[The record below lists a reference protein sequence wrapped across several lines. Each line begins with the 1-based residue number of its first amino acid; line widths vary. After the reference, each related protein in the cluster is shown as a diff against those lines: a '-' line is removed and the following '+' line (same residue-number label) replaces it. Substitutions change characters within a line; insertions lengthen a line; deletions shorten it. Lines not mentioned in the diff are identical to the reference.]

1 MMARKKRIA
10 ILVVSIVL
18 VILAIVGT
26 IIFLYLK
33 TDAFKSNE
41 TLFAKYFIQSFN
53 AIDTIKNDDLLG
65 IEDILNTNK
74 YTSELKGKIEYTKNV
89 ETNNEDKNS
98 SINQIGLNVKSNID
112 KSNDYNYKNITIGS
126 DNENYIGLEYLKN
139 QNNYGIRLK
148 NINQFASNNDE
159 ENKLLT
165 ELGLGSLNIL
175 VSDIDINSICNF
187 NDQEKQN
194 LIDTY
199 TKIVTSNVSKDKYYS
214 QRNTLITV
222 NNQDVN
228 TNAYYIKMTVEE
240 YNNLYI
246 KILEQLKADEIILS
260 RIDTIEKTIKEN
272 YPDYTSE
279 DKLRNKFI
287 NNIEDKIKDIQN
299 NNIGSDEVKI
309 IVYENKGTTVR
320 VAIEKTTEK
329 ILLDLY
335 GGTSV
340 KLDISKIGYETTE
353 KVFTIEK
360 TTQSNEQKA
369 LIEYENKKNDEILN
383 SFKLEYNQSLQ
394 NNKINKNAEITII
407 KDKYKGIF
415 NIEDNIQT
423 VDDFKNQITLDKD
436 NVELNKLQDEQKSI
450 IMNILKANTQNQLD
464 SLYAVASLSDYENM
478 LQNLG
483 VMRKK
488 SIQISDTGEV
498 TELERTRFNSQFE
511 FFASSDLT
519 SDNINELLNTTK
531 DNFEDMKV
539 LLKTGEVQDL
549 DLEKLKSSKE
559 ASEYKKNISEILFY
573 IKRNSNNEQKAEDT
587 REYLKNNNDKYT
599 VSMEYDSDRLVR
611 IVRVKIQEQK

>member
-1 MMARKKRIA
+1 MARKKRIT
-10 ILVVSIVL
+10 ILVISIVL
-18 VILAIVGT
+18 AVLAIVGT
-26 IIFLYLK
+26 ITFLYLK

-41 TLFAKYFIQSFN
+41 TLFAKYFMQSFN
-53 AIDTIKNDDLLG
+53 AIDIIKNNDALG
-65 IEDILNTNK
+65 IDNTLNANK

-89 ETNNEDKNS
+89 ETNSEDKNS

-112 KSNDYNYKNITIGS
+112 KSNEYEYKNVTISS
-126 DNENYIGLEYLKN
+126 DNENYIGLEYLKS
-139 QNNYGIRLK
+139 QSNYGIRLK

-159 ENKLLT
+159 QNQLLT
-165 ELGLGSLNIL
+165 ELGLGKLNIII
-175 VSDIDINSICNF
+175 SDIDINSICNF
-187 NDQEKQN
+187 SDQEKQN

-246 KILEQLKADEIILS
+246 KILEQLKTDEIILS

-383 SFKLEYNQSLQ
+383 SLKLEYNQTLE
-394 NNKINKNAEITII
+394 NDKITKNTEIAIT

-415 NIEDNIQT
+415 DIEDNIKI
-423 VDDFKNQITLDKD
+423 VDNFENKITLDND
-436 NVELNKLQDEQKSI
+436 LEINKLQDEQKNI
-450 IMNILKANTQNQLD
+450 IINILKANIQNQLD
-464 SLYAVASLSDYENM
+464 SLYAVASLNDYESM

-488 SIQISDTGEV
+488 AIQISSTGEV

-519 SDNINELLNTTK
+519 SDNIKELLNTTK

-559 ASEYKKNISEILFY
+559 SSEYKKNISEILFY
-573 IKRNSNNEQKAEDT
+573 IKRNSNNEQKAENT
-587 REYLKNNNDKYT
+587 LEYLKNNNDKYT
-599 VSMEYDSDRLVR
+599 VSIEYDNDRLVKIIR
-611 IVRVKIQEQK
+611 AKIQEQN

>member
-1 MMARKKRIA
+1 MARKKRIT
-10 ILVVSIVL
+10 ILVISIVL
-18 VILAIVGT
+18 AVLAIVGT
-26 IIFLYLK
+26 ITFLYLK

-41 TLFAKYFIQSFN
+41 TLFAKYFMQSFN
-53 AIDTIKNDDLLG
+53 AIDIIKNNDALG
-65 IEDILNTNK
+65 IDNTLNANK

-89 ETNNEDKNS
+89 ETNSEDKNS

-112 KSNDYNYKNITIGS
+112 KSNEYEYKNVTISS
-126 DNENYIGLEYLKN
+126 DNENYIGLEYLKS
-139 QNNYGIRLK
+139 QSNYGIRLK

-159 ENKLLT
+159 QNQLLT
-165 ELGLGSLNIL
+165 ELGLGKLNIII
-175 VSDIDINSICNF
+175 SDIDINSICNF
-187 NDQEKQN
+187 SDQEKQN

-246 KILEQLKADEIILS
+246 KILEQLKTDEIILS

-383 SFKLEYNQSLQ
+383 SLKLEYNQTLE
-394 NNKINKNAEITII
+394 NDKITKNTEIAIT

-415 NIEDNIQT
+415 DIEDNIKI
-423 VDDFKNQITLDKD
+423 VDNFENKITLDND
-436 NVELNKLQDEQKSI
+436 LEINKLQDEQKNI
-450 IMNILKANTQNQLD
+450 IINILKANIQNQLD
-464 SLYAVASLSDYENM
+464 SLYAVASLNDYESM

-488 SIQISDTGEV
+488 SIQISSTGEV

-519 SDNINELLNTTK
+519 SDNIKELLNTTK

-549 DLEKLKSSKE
+549 DMEKLKSSKD
-559 ASEYKKNISEILFY
+559 SNEYKKSIAEILFY
-573 IKRNSNNEQKAEDT
+573 IKRNSNNEQKAENT
-587 REYLKNNNDKYT
+587 LEYLKNNNDKYT
-599 VSMEYDSDRLVR
+599 VSIEYDNDRLVKIIR
-611 IVRVKIQEQK
+611 AKIQEQN

>member
-41 TLFAKYFIQSFN
+41 TLFAKYFMQSFN

-65 IEDILNTNK
+65 IEDTLNTNK

-98 SINQIGLNVKSNID
+98 SINQVGLNVKSNTD
-112 KSNDYNYKNITIGS
+112 KSNDYDYKNITIGS

-139 QNNYGIRLK
+139 QNNYGIKLK
-148 NINQFASNNDE
+148 NINQYASNNDE

-165 ELGLGSLNIL
+165 ELGLGKLKVLI
-175 VSDIDINSICNF
+175 SDIDINSICNF
-187 NDQEKQN
+187 SEKEKQN

-199 TKIVTSNVSKDKYYS
+199 TKIVTSNVSKDKFYR
-214 QRNTLITV
+214 QRGTLITV

-246 KILEQLKADEIILS
+246 KILEQLKTDETILS

-309 IVYENKGTTVR
+309 TVYESKGTTVR
-320 VAIEKTTEK
+320 FAIEKTTEK
-329 ILLDLY
+329 ILFDLY
-335 GGTSV
+335 GGTSI

-353 KVFTIEK
+353 KTFTIEK
-360 TTQSNEQKA
+360 TAGSNEQKT

-383 SFKLEYNQSLQ
+383 NFKLEYNQTLE
-394 NNKINKNAEITII
+394 NNKIAKNAEITIA

-415 NIEDNIQT
+415 DLEDNIKI
-423 VDDFKNQITLDKD
+423 VDNFENQIALEN
-436 NVELNKLQDEQKSI
+436 NVELNKLQDEQKNI
-450 IMNILKANTQNQLD
+450 IMNILKTNTQNQLD
-464 SLYAVASLSDYENM
+464 SLYAVASLNDYESM

-488 SIQISDTGEV
+488 SIQIFNTGEV

-519 SDNINELLNTTK
+519 SDNIKELLNTTK

-549 DLEKLKSSKE
+549 DMEKLKSSE
-559 ASEYKKNISEILFY
+559 DSNEYKKSIAEILFY
-573 IKRNSNNEQKAEDT
+573 IKRNSNNEQKAENT
-587 REYLKNNNDKYT
+587 LEYLKNNNDKYT
-599 VSMEYDSDRLVR
+599 VSIEYDNDRLVKIIR
-611 IVRVKIQEQK
+611 AKIQEQN

>member
-1 MMARKKRIA
+1 MARKKRIT
-10 ILVVSIVL
+10 ILVISIVL
-18 VILAIVGT
+18 AVLAIVGT
-26 IIFLYLK
+26 ITFLYLK

-41 TLFAKYFIQSFN
+41 TLFAKYFMQSFN
-53 AIDTIKNDDLLG
+53 AIDIIKNNDALG
-65 IEDILNTNK
+65 IDNTLNANK

-89 ETNNEDKNS
+89 ETNSEDKNS

-112 KSNDYNYKNITIGS
+112 KSNEYEYKNVTISS
-126 DNENYIGLEYLKN
+126 DNENYIGLEYLKS
-139 QNNYGIRLK
+139 QSNYGIRLK

-159 ENKLLT
+159 QNQLLT
-165 ELGLGSLNIL
+165 ELGLGKLNIII
-175 VSDIDINSICNF
+175 SDIDINSICNF
-187 NDQEKQN
+187 SDQEKQN

-228 TNAYYIKMTVEE
+228 TNAYYIKMTIEE

-246 KILEQLKADEIILS
+246 KMLEQLKEDEIILS

-383 SFKLEYNQSLQ
+383 SLKLEYNQTLE
-394 NNKINKNAEITII
+394 NDKITKNTEIAIT

-415 NIEDNIQT
+415 DIEDNIKI
-423 VDDFKNQITLDKD
+423 VDNFENKITLDND
-436 NVELNKLQDEQKSI
+436 LEINKLQDEQKNI
-450 IMNILKANTQNQLD
+450 IINILKANIQNQLD
-464 SLYAVASLSDYENM
+464 SLYAVASLNDYESM

-488 SIQISDTGEV
+488 AIQISSTGEV

-519 SDNINELLNTTK
+519 SDNIKELLNTTK

-549 DLEKLKSSKE
+549 DMEKLKSSKD
-559 ASEYKKNISEILFY
+559 SNEYKKSIAEILFY
-573 IKRNSNNEQKAEDT
+573 IKRNSNNEQKAENT
-587 REYLKNNNDKYT
+587 LEYLKNNNDKYT
-599 VSMEYDSDRLVR
+599 VSIEYDNDRLVKIIR
-611 IVRVKIQEQK
+611 AKIQEQN

>member
-18 VILAIVGT
+18 VVLAIAGT
-26 IIFLYLK
+26 MIYLYLK

-41 TLFAKYFIQSFN
+41 TLFAKYFMQSFN

-65 IEDILNTNK
+65 IDDTLNTNK
-74 YTSELKGKIEYTKNV
+74 YTSELNGKIEYTKNV

-98 SINQIGLNVKSNID
+98 SINQIGLNVKSNTD
-112 KSNDYNYKNITIGS
+112 KSNEYDYKNITIGS
-126 DNENYIGLEYLKN
+126 NNENYIGLEYLKN
-139 QNNYGIRLK
+139 QNNYGIKLK

-165 ELGLGSLNIL
+165 ELGLGKLNVLI
-175 VSDIDINSICNF
+175 SDIDINSICNF
-187 NDQEKQN
+187 SDQEKQN
-194 LIDTY
+194 LIETY
-199 TKIVTSNVSKDKYYS
+199 TKIVTSNVSKDKYYR
-214 QRNTLITV
+214 QRSTLITV

-228 TNAYYIKMTVEE
+228 TNAYYIKMTIEE

-246 KILEQLKADEIILS
+246 KILEQLKEDEIILS
-260 RIDTIEKTIKEN
+260 RIDTIETTIKEL

-279 DKLRNKFI
+279 ETLRKKFI
-287 NNIEDKIKDIQN
+287 SNIEDKIKDIQN
-299 NNIGSDEVKI
+299 NNIGSEEVKI
-309 IVYENKGTTVR
+309 AVYENKGTTVR

-335 GGTSV
+335 GGTSI
-340 KLDISKIGYETTE
+340 KFDISKIGYETTE
-353 KVFTIEK
+353 KTFTIEK
-360 TTQSNEQKA
+360 TSESNAEKT

-383 SFKLEYNQSLQ
+383 SFKLEYNQTLESDA
-394 NNKINKNAEITII
+394 IAKNTEITIT

-415 NIEDNIQT
+415 NIENNIKI
-423 VDDFKNQITLDKD
+423 VDDFENQIKLEN
-436 NVELNKLQDEQKSI
+436 NVEVNKLQDEQKNI
-450 IMNILKANTQNQLD
+450 IMNILKTNMQNQLD
-464 SLYAVASLSDYENM
+464 SLYAVASISDYENM

-488 SIQISDTGEV
+488 SIQISSTGEV

-519 SDNINELLNTTK
+519 SDNIKELLNTAK

-549 DLEKLKSSKE
+549 DMEKLNSSME
-559 ASEYKKNISEILFY
+559 ASEYKKSIAEILFY
-573 IKRNSNNEQKAEDT
+573 IKRNSNNEQKIEDT
-587 REYLKNNNDKYT
+587 NEYLKNNSDKYT
-599 VSMEYDSDRLVR
+599 VSIEYDSDKLVR
-611 IVRVKIQEQK
+611 IIRVKIQEQK

>member
-1 MMARKKRIA
+1 MARKKRIT
-10 ILVVSIVL
+10 ILVISIVL
-18 VILAIVGT
+18 AVLAIVGT
-26 IIFLYLK
+26 ITFLYLK

-41 TLFAKYFIQSFN
+41 TLFAKYFMQSFN
-53 AIDTIKNDDLLG
+53 AIDIIKNNDALG
-65 IEDILNTNK
+65 IDNTLNANK

-89 ETNNEDKNS
+89 ETNSEDKNS

-112 KSNDYNYKNITIGS
+112 KSNEYEYKNVTISS
-126 DNENYIGLEYLKN
+126 DNENYIGLEYLKS
-139 QNNYGIRLK
+139 QSNYGIRLK

-159 ENKLLT
+159 QNQLLT
-165 ELGLGSLNIL
+165 ELGLGKLNIII
-175 VSDIDINSICNF
+175 SDIDINSICNF
-187 NDQEKQN
+187 SDQEKQN

-246 KILEQLKADEIILS
+246 KILEQLKTDEIILS

-320 VAIEKTTEK
+320 VAIEKITEK

-383 SFKLEYNQSLQ
+383 SLKLEYNQTLE
-394 NNKINKNAEITII
+394 NDKITKNTEIAIT

-415 NIEDNIQT
+415 DIEDNIKI
-423 VDDFKNQITLDKD
+423 VDNFENKITLDND
-436 NVELNKLQDEQKSI
+436 LEINKLQDEQKNI
-450 IMNILKANTQNQLD
+450 IINILKANIQNQLD
-464 SLYAVASLSDYENM
+464 SLYAVASLNDYESM

-488 SIQISDTGEV
+488 AIQISSTGEV

-519 SDNINELLNTTK
+519 SDNIKELLNTTK

-549 DLEKLKSSKE
+549 DMEKLKSSKD
-559 ASEYKKNISEILFY
+559 SNEYKKSIAEILFY
-573 IKRNSNNEQKAEDT
+573 IKRNSNNEQKAENT
-587 REYLKNNNDKYT
+587 LEYLKNNNDKYT
-599 VSMEYDSDRLVR
+599 VSIEYDNDRLVKIIR
-611 IVRVKIQEQK
+611 AKIQEQN

>member
-1 MMARKKRIA
+1 M
-10 ILVVSIVL
+10 
-18 VILAIVGT
+18 
-26 IIFLYLK
+26 
-33 TDAFKSNE
+33 
-41 TLFAKYFIQSFN
+41 
-53 AIDTIKNDDLLG
+53 
-65 IEDILNTNK
+65 
-74 YTSELKGKIEYTKNV
+74 
-89 ETNNEDKNS
+89 
-98 SINQIGLNVKSNID
+98 
-112 KSNDYNYKNITIGS
+112 
-126 DNENYIGLEYLKN
+126 
-139 QNNYGIRLK
+139 
-148 NINQFASNNDE
+148 
-159 ENKLLT
+159 
-165 ELGLGSLNIL
+165 
-175 VSDIDINSICNF
+175 
-187 NDQEKQN
+187 
-194 LIDTY
+194 
-199 TKIVTSNVSKDKYYS
+199 
-214 QRNTLITV
+214 ITV

-246 KILEQLKADEIILS
+246 KILEQLKTDEIILS

-360 TTQSNEQKA
+360 TTHSNEQKA

-383 SFKLEYNQSLQ
+383 SLKLEYNQTLE
-394 NNKINKNAEITII
+394 NDKITKNTEIAIT

-415 NIEDNIQT
+415 DIEDNIKI
-423 VDDFKNQITLDKD
+423 VDNFENKITLDND
-436 NVELNKLQDEQKSI
+436 LEINKLQDEQKNI
-450 IMNILKANTQNQLD
+450 IINILKANIQNQLD
-464 SLYAVASLSDYENM
+464 SLYAVASLNDYESM

-488 SIQISDTGEV
+488 AIQISSTGEV

-519 SDNINELLNTTK
+519 SDNIKELLNTTK

-549 DLEKLKSSKE
+549 DMEKLKSSE
-559 ASEYKKNISEILFY
+559 DSNEYKKSIAEILFY
-573 IKRNSNNEQKAEDT
+573 IKRNSNNEQKAENT
-587 REYLKNNNDKYT
+587 LEYLKNNNDKYT
-599 VSMEYDSDRLVR
+599 VSIEYDNDRLVKIIR
-611 IVRVKIQEQK
+611 AKIQEQN

>member
-41 TLFAKYFIQSFN
+41 TLFAKYFMQSFN

-65 IEDILNTNK
+65 IEDTLNTNK

-98 SINQIGLNVKSNID
+98 SINQVGLNVKSNTD
-112 KSNDYNYKNITIGS
+112 KSNDYDYKNITIGS

-139 QNNYGIRLK
+139 QNNYGIKLK
-148 NINQFASNNDE
+148 NINQYASNNDE

-165 ELGLGSLNIL
+165 ELGLGKLKVLI
-175 VSDIDINSICNF
+175 SDIDINSICNF
-187 NDQEKQN
+187 SEKKKQN

-199 TKIVTSNVSKDKYYS
+199 TKIVTSNVSKDKFYR
-214 QRNTLITV
+214 QRGTLITV

-246 KILEQLKADEIILS
+246 KILEQLKTDETILS

-309 IVYENKGTTVR
+309 TVYESKGTTVR
-320 VAIEKTTEK
+320 FAIEKTTEK
-329 ILLDLY
+329 ILFDLY
-335 GGTSV
+335 GGTSI

-353 KVFTIEK
+353 KTFTIEK
-360 TTQSNEQKA
+360 TAGSNEQKT

-383 SFKLEYNQSLQ
+383 NFKLEYNQTLE
-394 NNKINKNAEITII
+394 NNKIAKNAEITIA

-415 NIEDNIQT
+415 DLEDNIKI
-423 VDDFKNQITLDKD
+423 VDNFENQIALEN
-436 NVELNKLQDEQKSI
+436 NVELNKLQDEQKNI
-450 IMNILKANTQNQLD
+450 IMNILKTNTQNQLD
-464 SLYAVASLSDYENM
+464 SLYAVASLNDYESM

-488 SIQISDTGEV
+488 SIQISSTGEV

-519 SDNINELLNTTK
+519 SDNIKELLNTTK

-549 DLEKLKSSKE
+549 DMEKLKSSE
-559 ASEYKKNISEILFY
+559 DSNEYKKSIAEILFY
-573 IKRNSNNEQKAEDT
+573 IKRNSNNEQKAENT
-587 REYLKNNNDKYT
+587 LEYLKNNNDKYT
-599 VSMEYDSDRLVR
+599 VSIEYDNDRLVKIIR
-611 IVRVKIQEQK
+611 AKIQEQN

>member
-65 IEDILNTNK
+65 IEDTLNTNK

-98 SINQIGLNVKSNID
+98 SINQVGLNVKSNTD
-112 KSNDYNYKNITIGS
+112 KSNDYDYKNITIGS

-139 QNNYGIRLK
+139 QNNYGIKLK
-148 NINQFASNNDE
+148 NINQYASNNDE

-165 ELGLGSLNIL
+165 ELGLGKLKVLI
-175 VSDIDINSICNF
+175 SDIDINSICNF
-187 NDQEKQN
+187 SEKEKQN

-199 TKIVTSNVSKDKYYS
+199 TKIVTSNVSKDKFYR
-214 QRNTLITV
+214 QRGTLITV

-246 KILEQLKADEIILS
+246 KILEQLKTDETILS
-260 RIDTIEKTIKEN
+260 RIDTIETTIKEN

-279 DKLRNKFI
+279 ETLRNKFI
-287 NNIEDKIKDIQN
+287 SNIEEKIKDIQN

-309 IVYENKGTTVR
+309 TVYESKGTTVR
-320 VAIEKTTEK
+320 FAIEKTTEK
-329 ILLDLY
+329 ILFDLY
-335 GGTSV
+335 GGTSI

-353 KVFTIEK
+353 KTFTIEK
-360 TTQSNEQKA
+360 TAGSNEQKM

-383 SFKLEYNQSLQ
+383 NFKLEYNQTLE
-394 NNKINKNAEITII
+394 NNKIAKNAEITIA

-415 NIEDNIQT
+415 DLEDNIKI
-423 VDDFKNQITLDKD
+423 VDNFENQITLEN
-436 NVELNKLQDEQKSI
+436 NVELNKLQDEQKNI
-450 IMNILKANTQNQLD
+450 IMNILKTNTQNQLD
-464 SLYAVASLSDYENM
+464 SLYAVASLNDYESM

-488 SIQISDTGEV
+488 AIQISSTGEV

-519 SDNINELLNTTK
+519 SDNIKELLNTTK

-549 DLEKLKSSKE
+549 DMEKLKSSKD
-559 ASEYKKNISEILFY
+559 SNEYKKSISEILFY

-587 REYLKNNNDKYT
+587 NEYLKNNNDKYT
-599 VSMEYDSDRLVR
+599 VSIEYDSDKLVR
-611 IVRVKIQEQK
+611 IIRAKIQEQN

>member
-41 TLFAKYFIQSFN
+41 TLFAKYFMQSFN
-53 AIDTIKNDDLLG
+53 AIDIIKNNDALG
-65 IEDILNTNK
+65 IDNTLNANK

-89 ETNNEDKNS
+89 ETNSEDKNS

-112 KSNDYNYKNITIGS
+112 KSNDYDYKNITIGS

-139 QNNYGIRLK
+139 QNNYGIKLK
-148 NINQFASNNDE
+148 NINQYASNNDE

-165 ELGLGSLNIL
+165 ELGLGKLKVLI
-175 VSDIDINSICNF
+175 SDIDINSICNF
-187 NDQEKQN
+187 SEKEKQN

-199 TKIVTSNVSKDKYYS
+199 TKIVTSNVSKDKFYR
-214 QRNTLITV
+214 QRGTLITV

-246 KILEQLKADEIILS
+246 KILEQLKTDEIILS

-309 IVYENKGTTVR
+309 TVYESKGTTVR
-320 VAIEKTTEK
+320 FAIEKTTEK
-329 ILLDLY
+329 ILFDLY
-335 GGTSV
+335 GGTSI

-353 KVFTIEK
+353 KTFTIEK
-360 TTQSNEQKA
+360 TAGSNEQKT

-383 SFKLEYNQSLQ
+383 NFKLEYNQTLE
-394 NNKINKNAEITII
+394 NNKIAKNAEITIA

-415 NIEDNIQT
+415 DLEDNIKI
-423 VDDFKNQITLDKD
+423 VDNFENQIALEN
-436 NVELNKLQDEQKSI
+436 NVELNKLQDEQKNI
-450 IMNILKANTQNQLD
+450 IMNILKTNTQNQLD
-464 SLYAVASLSDYENM
+464 SLYAVASLNDYESM

-488 SIQISDTGEV
+488 SIQISSTGEV

-519 SDNINELLNTTK
+519 SDNIKELLNTTK

-549 DLEKLKSSKE
+549 DMEKLKSSE
-559 ASEYKKNISEILFY
+559 DSNEYKKSIAEILFY
-573 IKRNSNNEQKAEDT
+573 IKRNSNNEQKAENT
-587 REYLKNNNDKYT
+587 LEYLKNNNDKYT
-599 VSMEYDSDRLVR
+599 VSIEYDNDRLVKIIR
-611 IVRVKIQEQK
+611 AKIQEQN

>member
-1 MMARKKRIA
+1 MARKKRIT
-10 ILVVSIVL
+10 ILVISIVL
-18 VILAIVGT
+18 AVLAIVGT
-26 IIFLYLK
+26 ITFLYLK

-41 TLFAKYFIQSFN
+41 TLFAKYFMQSFN
-53 AIDTIKNDDLLG
+53 AIDIIKNNDALG
-65 IEDILNTNK
+65 IDNTLNANK

-89 ETNNEDKNS
+89 ETNSEDKNS

-112 KSNDYNYKNITIGS
+112 KSNEYEYKNVTISS
-126 DNENYIGLEYLKN
+126 DNENYIGLEYLKS
-139 QNNYGIRLK
+139 QSNYGIRLK

-159 ENKLLT
+159 QNQLLT
-165 ELGLGSLNIL
+165 ELGLGKLNIII
-175 VSDIDINSICNF
+175 SDIDINSICNF
-187 NDQEKQN
+187 SDQEKQN

-199 TKIVTSNVSKDKYYS
+199 TKIVTSNVSKDKFYK
-214 QRNTLITV
+214 QKNTLITI

-228 TNAYYIKMTVEE
+228 TNAYYIKMTIEE

-246 KILEQLKADEIILS
+246 KMLEQLKEDEIILS
-260 RIDTIEKTIKEN
+260 RIDTIETTIKEK
-272 YPDYTSE
+272 YPDYKSE
-279 DKLRNKFI
+279 DTLRNKFI

-309 IVYENKGTTVR
+309 IVYENKGTTAR

-383 SFKLEYNQSLQ
+383 SLKLEYNQTLE
-394 NNKINKNAEITII
+394 NDKITKNTEIAIT

-415 NIEDNIQT
+415 DIEDNIKI
-423 VDDFKNQITLDKD
+423 VDNFENKITLDND
-436 NVELNKLQDEQKSI
+436 LEINKLQDEQKNI
-450 IMNILKANTQNQLD
+450 IINILKANIQNQLD
-464 SLYAVASLSDYENM
+464 SLYAVASLNDYESM

-488 SIQISDTGEV
+488 SIQISSTGEV

-519 SDNINELLNTTK
+519 SDNIKELLNTTK

-549 DLEKLKSSKE
+549 DMEKLKSSE
-559 ASEYKKNISEILFY
+559 DSNEYKKSIAEILFY
-573 IKRNSNNEQKAEDT
+573 IKRNSNNEQKAENT
-587 REYLKNNNDKYT
+587 LEYLKNNNDKYT
-599 VSMEYDSDRLVR
+599 VSIEYDNDRLVKIIR
-611 IVRVKIQEQK
+611 AKIQEQN

>member
-41 TLFAKYFIQSFN
+41 TLFAKYFMQSFN

-65 IEDILNTNK
+65 IEDTLNTNK

-98 SINQIGLNVKSNID
+98 SINQVGLNVKSNTD
-112 KSNDYNYKNITIGS
+112 KSNDYDYKNITIGS

-139 QNNYGIRLK
+139 QNNYGIKLK
-148 NINQFASNNDE
+148 NINQYASNNDE

-165 ELGLGSLNIL
+165 ELGLGKLKVLI
-175 VSDIDINSICNF
+175 SDIDINSICNF
-187 NDQEKQN
+187 SEKEKQN

-199 TKIVTSNVSKDKYYS
+199 TKIVTSNVSKDKFYR
-214 QRNTLITV
+214 QRGTLITV

-246 KILEQLKADEIILS
+246 KILEQLKTDETILS

-287 NNIEDKIKDIQN
+287 HNIEDKIKDIQN

-309 IVYENKGTTVR
+309 TVYESKGTTVR
-320 VAIEKTTEK
+320 FAIEKTTEK
-329 ILLDLY
+329 ILFDLY
-335 GGTSV
+335 GGTSI

-353 KVFTIEK
+353 KTFTIEK
-360 TTQSNEQKA
+360 TAGSNEQKT

-383 SFKLEYNQSLQ
+383 NFKLEYNQTLE
-394 NNKINKNAEITII
+394 NNKIAKNAEITIA

-415 NIEDNIQT
+415 DLEDNIKI
-423 VDDFKNQITLDKD
+423 VDNFENQIALEN
-436 NVELNKLQDEQKSI
+436 NVELNKLQDEQKNI
-450 IMNILKANTQNQLD
+450 IMNILKTNTQNQLD
-464 SLYAVASLSDYENM
+464 SLYAVASLNDYESM

-488 SIQISDTGEV
+488 SIQISSTGEV

-519 SDNINELLNTTK
+519 SDNIKELLNTTK

-549 DLEKLKSSKE
+549 DMEKLKSSE
-559 ASEYKKNISEILFY
+559 DSNEYKKSIAEILFY
-573 IKRNSNNEQKAEDT
+573 IKRNSNNEQKAENT
-587 REYLKNNNDKYT
+587 LEYLKNNNDKYT
-599 VSMEYDSDRLVR
+599 VSIEYDNDRLVKIIR
-611 IVRVKIQEQK
+611 AKIQEQN

>member
-18 VILAIVGT
+18 VVLAIAGT
-26 IIFLYLK
+26 MIYLYLK

-41 TLFAKYFIQSFN
+41 TLFAKYFMQSFN

-65 IEDILNTNK
+65 IDDTLNTNK
-74 YTSELKGKIEYTKNV
+74 YTSELNGKIEYTKNV

-98 SINQIGLNVKSNID
+98 SINQIGLNVKSNTD
-112 KSNDYNYKNITIGS
+112 KSNEYDYKNITIGS
-126 DNENYIGLEYLKN
+126 NNENYIGLEYLKN
-139 QNNYGIRLK
+139 QNNYGIKLK

-165 ELGLGSLNIL
+165 ELGLGKLNVLI
-175 VSDIDINSICNF
+175 SDIDINSICNF
-187 NDQEKQN
+187 SDQEKQN
-194 LIDTY
+194 LIETY
-199 TKIVTSNVSKDKYYS
+199 TKIVTSNVSKDKYYR
-214 QRNTLITV
+214 QRSTLITV

-228 TNAYYIKMTVEE
+228 TNAYYIKMTIEE

-246 KILEQLKADEIILS
+246 KILEQLKEDEIILS
-260 RIDTIEKTIKEN
+260 RIDTIETTIKEI

-279 DKLRNKFI
+279 ETLRKKFI
-287 NNIEDKIKDIQN
+287 SNIEDKIKDIQN
-299 NNIGSDEVKI
+299 NNIGSEEVKI
-309 IVYENKGTTVR
+309 TVYENKGTTVR

-335 GGTSV
+335 GGTSI
-340 KLDISKIGYETTE
+340 KFDISKIGYETTE
-353 KVFTIEK
+353 KTFTIEK
-360 TTQSNEQKA
+360 TSESNEEKT

-383 SFKLEYNQSLQ
+383 SFKLEYNQTLESDA
-394 NNKINKNAEITII
+394 IAKNTEITIT

-415 NIEDNIQT
+415 NIENNIKI
-423 VDDFKNQITLDKD
+423 VDDFENQIKLEN
-436 NVELNKLQDEQKSI
+436 NVEVNKLQDEQKNI
-450 IMNILKANTQNQLD
+450 IMNILKTNMQNQLD
-464 SLYAVASLSDYENM
+464 SLYAVASISDYENM

-488 SIQISDTGEV
+488 SIQISSTGEV

-519 SDNINELLNTTK
+519 SDNIKELLNTAK

-549 DLEKLKSSKE
+549 DMEKLNSSME
-559 ASEYKKNISEILFY
+559 ASEYKKSIAEILFY
-573 IKRNSNNEQKAEDT
+573 IKRNSNNEQKIEDT
-587 REYLKNNNDKYT
+587 NEYLKNNSDKYT
-599 VSMEYDSDRLVR
+599 VSIEYDSDKLVR
-611 IVRVKIQEQK
+611 IIRVKIQEQK

>member
-1 MMARKKRIA
+1 MARKKRIT
-10 ILVVSIVL
+10 ILVISIVL
-18 VILAIVGT
+18 AVLAIVGT
-26 IIFLYLK
+26 ITFLYLK

-41 TLFAKYFIQSFN
+41 TLFAKYFMQSFN
-53 AIDTIKNDDLLG
+53 AIDIIKNNDALG
-65 IEDILNTNK
+65 IDNTLNANK

-89 ETNNEDKNS
+89 ETNSEDKNS

-112 KSNDYNYKNITIGS
+112 KSNEYEYKNVTISS
-126 DNENYIGLEYLKN
+126 DNENYIGLEYLKS
-139 QNNYGIRLK
+139 QSNYGIRLK

-159 ENKLLT
+159 QNQLLT
-165 ELGLGSLNIL
+165 ELGLGKLNIII
-175 VSDIDINSICNF
+175 SDIDINSICNF
-187 NDQEKQN
+187 SDQEKQN

-246 KILEQLKADEIILS
+246 KILEQLKTDEIILS

-383 SFKLEYNQSLQ
+383 SLKLEYNQTLE
-394 NNKINKNAEITII
+394 NDKITKNTEIAIT

-415 NIEDNIQT
+415 DIEDNIKI
-423 VDDFKNQITLDKD
+423 VDNFENQIALEN
-436 NVELNKLQDEQKSI
+436 NVELNKLQDEQKNI
-450 IMNILKANTQNQLD
+450 IINILKANIQNQLD
-464 SLYAVASLSDYENM
+464 SLYAVVSLNDYESM

-488 SIQISDTGEV
+488 AIQISSTGEV

-519 SDNINELLNTTK
+519 SDNIKELLNTTK

-549 DLEKLKSSKE
+549 DMEKLKSSKD
-559 ASEYKKNISEILFY
+559 SNEYKKSIAEILFY
-573 IKRNSNNEQKAEDT
+573 IKRNSNNEQKAENT
-587 REYLKNNNDKYT
+587 LEYLKNNNDKYT
-599 VSMEYDSDRLVR
+599 VSIEYDNDRLVKIIR
-611 IVRVKIQEQK
+611 AKIQEQN

>member
-10 ILVVSIVL
+10 ILVVSIIL

-26 IIFLYLK
+26 IVYLYLK

-65 IEDILNTNK
+65 IEDTLNTNK

-112 KSNDYNYKNITIGS
+112 KSNEYEYKNVTISS
-126 DNENYIGLEYLKN
+126 DNENYIGLEYLKS
-139 QNNYGIRLK
+139 QSNYGIRLK

-159 ENKLLT
+159 QNQLLT
-165 ELGLGSLNIL
+165 ELGLGKLNIII
-175 VSDIDINSICNF
+175 SDIDINSICNF
-187 NDQEKQN
+187 SDQEKQN

-246 KILEQLKADEIILS
+246 KILEQLKTDEIILS

-383 SFKLEYNQSLQ
+383 SLKLEYNQTLE
-394 NNKINKNAEITII
+394 NDKITKNTEIAIT

-415 NIEDNIQT
+415 DIEDNIKI
-423 VDDFKNQITLDKD
+423 VDNFENKITLDND
-436 NVELNKLQDEQKSI
+436 LEINKLQDEQKNI
-450 IMNILKANTQNQLD
+450 IINILKANIQNQLD
-464 SLYAVASLSDYENM
+464 SLYAVASLNDYESM

-488 SIQISDTGEV
+488 SIQISSTGEV

-519 SDNINELLNTTK
+519 SDNIKELLNTTK

-549 DLEKLKSSKE
+549 DMEKLKSSE
-559 ASEYKKNISEILFY
+559 DSNEYKKSIAEILFY
-573 IKRNSNNEQKAEDT
+573 IKRNSNNEQKAENT
-587 REYLKNNNDKYT
+587 LEYLKNNNDKYT
-599 VSMEYDSDRLVR
+599 VSIEYDNDRLVKIIR
-611 IVRVKIQEQK
+611 AKIQEQN

>member
-1 MMARKKRIA
+1 MARKKRIT
-10 ILVVSIVL
+10 ILVISIVL
-18 VILAIVGT
+18 AVLAIVGT
-26 IIFLYLK
+26 ITFLYLK

-41 TLFAKYFIQSFN
+41 TLFAKYFMQSFN
-53 AIDTIKNDDLLG
+53 AIDIIKNNDALG
-65 IEDILNTNK
+65 IDNTLNANK

-89 ETNNEDKNS
+89 ETNSEDKNS

-112 KSNDYNYKNITIGS
+112 KSNEYEYKNVTISS
-126 DNENYIGLEYLKN
+126 DNENYIGLEYLKS
-139 QNNYGIRLK
+139 QSNYGIRLK

-159 ENKLLT
+159 QNQLLT
-165 ELGLGSLNIL
+165 ELGLGKLNIII
-175 VSDIDINSICNF
+175 SDIDINSICNF
-187 NDQEKQN
+187 SDQEKQN

-214 QRNTLITV
+214 QKNTLITV

-246 KILEQLKADEIILS
+246 KILEQLKTDEIILS

-383 SFKLEYNQSLQ
+383 SLKLEYNQTLE
-394 NNKINKNAEITII
+394 NDKITKNTEIAIT

-415 NIEDNIQT
+415 DIEDNIKI
-423 VDDFKNQITLDKD
+423 VDNFENKITLDND
-436 NVELNKLQDEQKSI
+436 LEINKLQDEQKNI
-450 IMNILKANTQNQLD
+450 IINILKANIQNQLD
-464 SLYAVASLSDYENM
+464 SLYAVASLNDYESM

-488 SIQISDTGEV
+488 SIQISSTGEV

-519 SDNINELLNTTK
+519 SDNIKELLNTTK

-549 DLEKLKSSKE
+549 DMEKLKSSE
-559 ASEYKKNISEILFY
+559 DSNEYKKSIAEILFY
-573 IKRNSNNEQKAEDT
+573 IKRNSNNEQKAENT
-587 REYLKNNNDKYT
+587 LEYLKNNNDKYT
-599 VSMEYDSDRLVR
+599 VSIEYDNDRLVKIIR
-611 IVRVKIQEQK
+611 AKIQEQN

>member
-1 MMARKKRIA
+1 MIARKKRIA

-41 TLFAKYFIQSFN
+41 TLFAKYFMQSFN
-53 AIDTIKNDDLLG
+53 AIDIIKNNDALG
-65 IEDILNTNK
+65 IDNTLNANK
-74 YTSELKGKIEYTKNV
+74 YTSELKGKIEYTKNI
-89 ETNNEDKNS
+89 ETNSEDKNS

-112 KSNDYNYKNITIGS
+112 KSNEYEYKNVTISS
-126 DNENYIGLEYLKN
+126 DNENYIGLEYLKS
-139 QNNYGIRLK
+139 QSNYGIRLK

-159 ENKLLT
+159 QNQLLT
-165 ELGLGSLNIL
+165 ELGLGKLNIII
-175 VSDIDINSICNF
+175 SDIDINSICNF
-187 NDQEKQN
+187 SDQEKQN

-246 KILEQLKADEIILS
+246 KILEQLKTDEIILS

-309 IVYENKGTTVR
+309 TVYESKGTTVR
-320 VAIEKTTEK
+320 FAIEKTTEK
-329 ILLDLY
+329 ILFDLY
-335 GGTSV
+335 GGTSI

-353 KVFTIEK
+353 KTFTIEK
-360 TTQSNEQKA
+360 TAGSNEQKT

-383 SFKLEYNQSLQ
+383 NFKLEYNQTLE
-394 NNKINKNAEITII
+394 NNKIAKNAEITIA

-415 NIEDNIQT
+415 DLEDNIKI
-423 VDDFKNQITLDKD
+423 VDNFENQIALEN
-436 NVELNKLQDEQKSI
+436 NVELNKLQDEQKNI
-450 IMNILKANTQNQLD
+450 IMNILKTNTQNQLD
-464 SLYAVASLSDYENM
+464 SLYAVASLNDYESM

-488 SIQISDTGEV
+488 SIQISSTGEV

-519 SDNINELLNTTK
+519 SDNIKELLNTTK

-549 DLEKLKSSKE
+549 DMEKLKSSE
-559 ASEYKKNISEILFY
+559 DSNEYKKSIAEILFY
-573 IKRNSNNEQKAEDT
+573 IKRNSNNEQKAENT
-587 REYLKNNNDKYT
+587 LEYLKNNNDKYT
-599 VSMEYDSDRLVR
+599 VSIEYDNDRLVKIIR
-611 IVRVKIQEQK
+611 AKIQKQN

>member
-65 IEDILNTNK
+65 IEDTLNTNK

-98 SINQIGLNVKSNID
+98 SINQVGLNVKSNTD
-112 KSNDYNYKNITIGS
+112 KSNDYDYKNITIGS

-139 QNNYGIRLK
+139 QNNYGIKLK
-148 NINQFASNNDE
+148 NINQYASNNDE

-165 ELGLGSLNIL
+165 ELGLGKLKVLI
-175 VSDIDINSICNF
+175 SDIDINSICNF
-187 NDQEKQN
+187 SEKEKQN

-199 TKIVTSNVSKDKYYS
+199 TKIVTSNVSKDKFYR
-214 QRNTLITV
+214 QRGTLITV

-246 KILEQLKADEIILS
+246 KILEQLKTDETILS
-260 RIDTIEKTIKEN
+260 RIDTIETTIKEN

-279 DKLRNKFI
+279 ETLRNKFI
-287 NNIEDKIKDIQN
+287 SNIEEKIKDIQN

-309 IVYENKGTTVR
+309 TVYESKGTTVR
-320 VAIEKTTEK
+320 FAIEKTTEK
-329 ILLDLY
+329 ILFDLY
-335 GGTSV
+335 GGTSI
-340 KLDISKIGYETTE
+340 KLDISNIGYETTE
-353 KVFTIEK
+353 KTFTIEK
-360 TTQSNEQKA
+360 TSGSNEQKT

-383 SFKLEYNQSLQ
+383 NFKLEYNQTLE
-394 NNKINKNAEITII
+394 NNKIAKNAEITIA

-415 NIEDNIQT
+415 DLEDNIKI
-423 VDDFKNQITLDKD
+423 VDNFENQIALEN
-436 NVELNKLQDEQKSI
+436 NVELNKLQDEQKNI
-450 IMNILKANTQNQLD
+450 IMNILKTNTQNQLD
-464 SLYAVASLSDYENM
+464 SLYSVASLNDYESM

-488 SIQISDTGEV
+488 AIQISSTGEV

-519 SDNINELLNTTK
+519 SDNIKELLNTTK

-549 DLEKLKSSKE
+549 DMEKLKSSKD
-559 ASEYKKNISEILFY
+559 SNEYKKSISEILFY

-587 REYLKNNNDKYT
+587 SEYLKNNNDKYT
-599 VSMEYDSDRLVR
+599 VSIEYDSDKLVR
-611 IVRVKIQEQK
+611 IIRAKIQEQN

>member
-1 MMARKKRIA
+1 MARKKRIT
-10 ILVVSIVL
+10 ILVISIVL
-18 VILAIVGT
+18 AVLAIVGT
-26 IIFLYLK
+26 ITFLYLK

-41 TLFAKYFIQSFN
+41 TLFAKYFMQSFN
-53 AIDTIKNDDLLG
+53 AIDIIKNNDALG
-65 IEDILNTNK
+65 IDNTLNANK

-89 ETNNEDKNS
+89 ETNSEDKNS

-112 KSNDYNYKNITIGS
+112 KSNEYEYKNVTISS
-126 DNENYIGLEYLKN
+126 DNENYIGLEYLKS
-139 QNNYGIRLK
+139 QSNYGIRLK

-159 ENKLLT
+159 QNQLLT
-165 ELGLGSLNIL
+165 ELGLGKLNIII
-175 VSDIDINSICNF
+175 SDIDINSICNF
-187 NDQEKQN
+187 SDQEKQN

-246 KILEQLKADEIILS
+246 KMLEQLKEDEIILS

-272 YPDYTSE
+272 YPDYTLE

-383 SFKLEYNQSLQ
+383 SLKLEYNQTLE
-394 NNKINKNAEITII
+394 NDKITKNTEIAIT

-415 NIEDNIQT
+415 DIEDNIKI
-423 VDDFKNQITLDKD
+423 VDNFENQIALEN
-436 NVELNKLQDEQKSI
+436 NVELNKLQDEQKNI
-450 IMNILKANTQNQLD
+450 IINILKANIQNQLD
-464 SLYAVASLSDYENM
+464 SLYAVASLNDYESM

-488 SIQISDTGEV
+488 AIQISSTGEV

-519 SDNINELLNTTK
+519 SDNIKELLNTTK

-549 DLEKLKSSKE
+549 DMEKLKSSE
-559 ASEYKKNISEILFY
+559 DSNEYKKSISEILFY
-573 IKRNSNNEQKAEDT
+573 IKRNSNNEQKAENT
-587 REYLKNNNDKYT
+587 LEYLKNNNDKYT
-599 VSMEYDSDRLVR
+599 VSIEYDNDRLVKIIR
-611 IVRVKIQEQK
+611 AKIQEQN

>member
-65 IEDILNTNK
+65 IEDTLNTNK

-98 SINQIGLNVKSNID
+98 SINQVGLNVKSNTD
-112 KSNDYNYKNITIGS
+112 KSNDYDYKNITIGS

-139 QNNYGIRLK
+139 QNNYGIKLK
-148 NINQFASNNDE
+148 NINQYASNNDE

-165 ELGLGSLNIL
+165 ELGLGKLKVLI
-175 VSDIDINSICNF
+175 SDIDINSICNF
-187 NDQEKQN
+187 SEKEKQN

-199 TKIVTSNVSKDKYYS
+199 TKIVTSNVSKDKFFR
-214 QRNTLITV
+214 QRGTLITV

-246 KILEQLKADEIILS
+246 KILEQLKTDETILS
-260 RIDTIEKTIKEN
+260 RIDTIETTIKEN

-279 DKLRNKFI
+279 ETLRNKFI
-287 NNIEDKIKDIQN
+287 SNIEEKIKDIQN

-309 IVYENKGTTVR
+309 TVYESKGTTVR
-320 VAIEKTTEK
+320 FAIEKTTEK
-329 ILLDLY
+329 ILFDLY
-335 GGTSV
+335 GGTSI

-353 KVFTIEK
+353 KTFTIEK
-360 TTQSNEQKA
+360 TAGSNEQKT

-383 SFKLEYNQSLQ
+383 NFKLEYNQTLE
-394 NNKINKNAEITII
+394 NNKIAKNAEITIA

-415 NIEDNIQT
+415 DLEDNIKI
-423 VDDFKNQITLDKD
+423 VDNFENQIALEN
-436 NVELNKLQDEQKSI
+436 NVELNKLQDEQKNI
-450 IMNILKANTQNQLD
+450 IMNILKTNTQNQLD
-464 SLYAVASLSDYENM
+464 SLYSVASLNDYESM

-488 SIQISDTGEV
+488 AIQISSTGEV

-519 SDNINELLNTTK
+519 SDNIKELLNTTK

-549 DLEKLKSSKE
+549 DMEKLKSSKD
-559 ASEYKKNISEILFY
+559 SNEYKKSISEILFY

-587 REYLKNNNDKYT
+587 SEYLKNNNDKYT
-599 VSMEYDSDRLVR
+599 VSIEYDSDKLVR
-611 IVRVKIQEQK
+611 IIRAKIQEQN

>member
-41 TLFAKYFIQSFN
+41 TLFAKYFMQSFN

-65 IEDILNTNK
+65 IEDTLNTNK

-98 SINQIGLNVKSNID
+98 SINQVGLNVKSNTD
-112 KSNDYNYKNITIGS
+112 KSNDYDYKNITIGS

-139 QNNYGIRLK
+139 QNNYGIKLK
-148 NINQFASNNDE
+148 NINQYASNNDE

-165 ELGLGSLNIL
+165 ELGLGKLKVLI
-175 VSDIDINSICNF
+175 SDIDINSICNF
-187 NDQEKQN
+187 SEKEKQN

-199 TKIVTSNVSKDKYYS
+199 TKIVTSNVSKDKFYR
-214 QRNTLITV
+214 QRGTLITV

-246 KILEQLKADEIILS
+246 KILEQLKTDETILS

-309 IVYENKGTTVR
+309 TVYESKGTTVR
-320 VAIEKTTEK
+320 FAIEKTTEK
-329 ILLDLY
+329 ILFDLY
-335 GGTSV
+335 GGTSI

-353 KVFTIEK
+353 KTFTIEK
-360 TTQSNEQKA
+360 TAGSNEQKT

-383 SFKLEYNQSLQ
+383 NFKLEYNQTLE
-394 NNKINKNAEITII
+394 NNKIAKNAEITIA

-415 NIEDNIQT
+415 DLEDNIKI
-423 VDDFKNQITLDKD
+423 VDNFENQIALEN
-436 NVELNKLQDEQKSI
+436 NVELNKLQDEQKNI
-450 IMNILKANTQNQLD
+450 IMNILKTNTQNQLD
-464 SLYAVASLSDYENM
+464 SLYAVASLNDYESM

-488 SIQISDTGEV
+488 SIQISSTGEV

-519 SDNINELLNTTK
+519 SDNIKELLNTTK

-549 DLEKLKSSKE
+549 DMEKLKSSE
-559 ASEYKKNISEILFY
+559 DSNEYKKSIAEILFY
-573 IKRNSNNEQKAEDT
+573 IKRNSNNEQKAENT
-587 REYLKNNNDKYT
+587 LEYLKNNNDKYT
-599 VSMEYDSDRLVR
+599 VSIEYDNDRLV
-611 IVRVKIQEQK
+611 KIIRAKSQ

>member
-65 IEDILNTNK
+65 IEDTLNTNK

-98 SINQIGLNVKSNID
+98 SINQVGLNVKSNTD
-112 KSNDYNYKNITIGS
+112 KSNDYDYKNITIGS

-139 QNNYGIRLK
+139 QNNYGIKLK
-148 NINQFASNNDE
+148 NINQYASNNDE

-165 ELGLGSLNIL
+165 ELGLGKLKVLI
-175 VSDIDINSICNF
+175 SDIDINSICNF
-187 NDQEKQN
+187 SEKEKQN

-199 TKIVTSNVSKDKYYS
+199 TKIVTSNVSKDKFYR
-214 QRNTLITV
+214 QRGTLITV
-222 NNQDVN
+222 DNQDVN

-246 KILEQLKADEIILS
+246 KILEQLKTDETILS
-260 RIDTIEKTIKEN
+260 RIDTIETTIKEN

-279 DKLRNKFI
+279 ETLRNKFI
-287 NNIEDKIKDIQN
+287 SNIEEKIKDIQN

-309 IVYENKGTTVR
+309 TVYESKGTTVR
-320 VAIEKTTEK
+320 FAIEKTTEK
-329 ILLDLY
+329 ILFDLY
-335 GGTSV
+335 GGTSI

-353 KVFTIEK
+353 KTFTIEK
-360 TTQSNEQKA
+360 TAGSNEQKT

-383 SFKLEYNQSLQ
+383 NFKLEYNQTLE
-394 NNKINKNAEITII
+394 NNKIAKNAEITIA

-415 NIEDNIQT
+415 DLEDNIKI
-423 VDDFKNQITLDKD
+423 VDNFENQIALEN
-436 NVELNKLQDEQKSI
+436 NVELNKLQDEQKNI
-450 IMNILKANTQNQLD
+450 IMNILKINTQNQLD
-464 SLYAVASLSDYENM
+464 SLYSVASLNDYESM

-488 SIQISDTGEV
+488 AIQISSTGEV

-519 SDNINELLNTTK
+519 SDNIKELLNTTK

-549 DLEKLKSSKE
+549 DMEKLKSSKD
-559 ASEYKKNISEILFY
+559 SNEYKKSISEILFY

-587 REYLKNNNDKYT
+587 SEYLKNNNDKYT
-599 VSMEYDSDRLVR
+599 VSIEYDSDKLVR
-611 IVRVKIQEQK
+611 IIRVKIQEQN

>member
-18 VILAIVGT
+18 VVLAIAGT
-26 IIFLYLK
+26 MIYLYLK

-41 TLFAKYFIQSFN
+41 TLFAKYFMQSFN

-65 IEDILNTNK
+65 IDDTLNTNK
-74 YTSELKGKIEYTKNV
+74 YTSELNGKIEYTKNV

-98 SINQIGLNVKSNID
+98 SINQIGLNVKSNTD
-112 KSNDYNYKNITIGS
+112 KSNEYDYKNITIGS
-126 DNENYIGLEYLKN
+126 NNENYIGLEYLKN
-139 QNNYGIRLK
+139 QNNYGIKLK

-165 ELGLGSLNIL
+165 ELGLGKLNVLI
-175 VSDIDINSICNF
+175 SDIDINSICNF
-187 NDQEKQN
+187 SDQEKQN
-194 LIDTY
+194 LIETY
-199 TKIVTSNVSKDKYYS
+199 TKIVTSNVSKDKYYR
-214 QRNTLITV
+214 QRSTLITV

-228 TNAYYIKMTVEE
+228 TNAYYIKMTIEE

-246 KILEQLKADEIILS
+246 KILEQLKEDEIILS
-260 RIDTIEKTIKEN
+260 RIDTIETTIKEI

-279 DKLRNKFI
+279 ETLRKKFI
-287 NNIEDKIKDIQN
+287 SNIEDKIKDIQN
-299 NNIGSDEVKI
+299 NNIGSEEVKI
-309 IVYENKGTTVR
+309 TVYENKGTTVR

-335 GGTSV
+335 GGTSI
-340 KLDISKIGYETTE
+340 KFDISKIGYETTE
-353 KVFTIEK
+353 KTFTIEK
-360 TTQSNEQKA
+360 TSESNAEKT

-383 SFKLEYNQSLQ
+383 SFKLEYNQTLESDA
-394 NNKINKNAEITII
+394 IAKNTEITIT

-415 NIEDNIQT
+415 NIENNIKI
-423 VDDFKNQITLDKD
+423 VDDFENQIKLEN
-436 NVELNKLQDEQKSI
+436 NVEVNKLQDEQKNI
-450 IMNILKANTQNQLD
+450 IMNILKTNMQNQLD
-464 SLYAVASLSDYENM
+464 SLYAVASLNDYESM

-488 SIQISDTGEV
+488 SIQISSTGEV

-519 SDNINELLNTTK
+519 SDNIKELLNTTK

-549 DLEKLKSSKE
+549 DMEKLKSSKD
-559 ASEYKKNISEILFY
+559 SNEYKKSIAEILFY
-573 IKRNSNNEQKAEDT
+573 IKRNSNNEQKAENT
-587 REYLKNNNDKYT
+587 LEYLKNNNDKYT
-599 VSMEYDSDRLVR
+599 VSIEYDNDRLVKIIR
-611 IVRVKIQEQK
+611 AKIQEQN

>member
-41 TLFAKYFIQSFN
+41 TLFAKYFMQSFN

-65 IEDILNTNK
+65 IEDTLNTNK

-98 SINQIGLNVKSNID
+98 SINQVGLNVKSNTD
-112 KSNDYNYKNITIGS
+112 KSNDYDYKNITIGS

-139 QNNYGIRLK
+139 QNNYGIKLK
-148 NINQFASNNDE
+148 NINQYASNNDE

-165 ELGLGSLNIL
+165 ELGLGKLKVLI
-175 VSDIDINSICNF
+175 SDIDINSICNF
-187 NDQEKQN
+187 SEKEKQN

-199 TKIVTSNVSKDKYYS
+199 TKIVTSNVSKDKFYR
-214 QRNTLITV
+214 QRGTLITV

-246 KILEQLKADEIILS
+246 KILEQLKTDETILS

-309 IVYENKGTTVR
+309 TVYESKGTTVR
-320 VAIEKTTEK
+320 FAIEKTTEK
-329 ILLDLY
+329 ILFDLY
-335 GGTSV
+335 GGTSI

-353 KVFTIEK
+353 KTFTIEK
-360 TTQSNEQKA
+360 TAGSNEQKT

-383 SFKLEYNQSLQ
+383 NFKLEYNQTLE
-394 NNKINKNAEITII
+394 NNKIAKNAEITIA

-415 NIEDNIQT
+415 DLEDNIKI
-423 VDDFKNQITLDKD
+423 VDNFENQIALEN
-436 NVELNKLQDEQKSI
+436 NVELNKLQDEQKNI
-450 IMNILKANTQNQLD
+450 IMNILKTNTQNQLD
-464 SLYAVASLSDYENM
+464 SLYAVASLNDYESM

-488 SIQISDTGEV
+488 SIQISSTGEV

-519 SDNINELLNTTK
+519 SDNIKELLNTTK

-549 DLEKLKSSKE
+549 DMEKLKSSE
-559 ASEYKKNISEILFY
+559 DSNEYKKSIAEILFY
-573 IKRNSNNEQKAEDT
+573 IKRNSNNEQKAENT
-587 REYLKNNNDKYT
+587 LEYLKNNNDKYT
-599 VSMEYDSDRLVR
+599 VSIEYDNDRLVKIIR
-611 IVRVKIQEQK
+611 AKIQEQN

>member
-1 MMARKKRIA
+1 MARKKRIT
-10 ILVVSIVL
+10 ILVISIVL
-18 VILAIVGT
+18 AVLAIVGT
-26 IIFLYLK
+26 ITFLYLK

-41 TLFAKYFIQSFN
+41 TLFAKYFMQSFN
-53 AIDTIKNDDLLG
+53 AIDIIKNNDALG
-65 IEDILNTNK
+65 IDNTLNANK

-89 ETNNEDKNS
+89 ETNSEDKNS

-112 KSNDYNYKNITIGS
+112 KSNEYEYKNVTISS
-126 DNENYIGLEYLKN
+126 DNENYIGLEYLKS
-139 QNNYGIRLK
+139 QSNYGIRLK

-159 ENKLLT
+159 QNQLLT
-165 ELGLGSLNIL
+165 ELGLGKLNIII
-175 VSDIDINSICNF
+175 SDIDINSICNF
-187 NDQEKQN
+187 SDQEKQN

-246 KILEQLKADEIILS
+246 KILEQLKTDEIILS

-383 SFKLEYNQSLQ
+383 SLKLEYNQTLE
-394 NNKINKNAEITII
+394 NDKITKNTEIAIT

-415 NIEDNIQT
+415 DIEDNIKI
-423 VDDFKNQITLDKD
+423 VDNFENQIALEN
-436 NVELNKLQDEQKSI
+436 NVELNKLQDEQKNI
-450 IMNILKANTQNQLD
+450 IINILKANIQNQLD
-464 SLYAVASLSDYENM
+464 SLYAVASLNDYESM

-488 SIQISDTGEV
+488 AIQISSTGEV

-519 SDNINELLNTTK
+519 SDNIKELLNTTK

-549 DLEKLKSSKE
+549 DMEKLKSSKD
-559 ASEYKKNISEILFY
+559 SNEYKKSIAEILFY
-573 IKRNSNNEQKAEDT
+573 IKRNSNNEQKAENT
-587 REYLKNNNDKYT
+587 LEYLKNNNDKYT
-599 VSMEYDSDRLVR
+599 VSIEYDNDRLVKIIR
-611 IVRVKIQEQK
+611 AKIQEQN

>member
-1 MMARKKRIA
+1 MARKKRIT
-10 ILVVSIVL
+10 ILVISIVL
-18 VILAIVGT
+18 AVLAIVGT
-26 IIFLYLK
+26 ITFLYLK

-41 TLFAKYFIQSFN
+41 TLFAKYFMQSFN
-53 AIDTIKNDDLLG
+53 AIDIIKNNDALG
-65 IEDILNTNK
+65 IDNTLNANK

-89 ETNNEDKNS
+89 ETNSEDKNS

-112 KSNDYNYKNITIGS
+112 KSNEYEYKNVTISS
-126 DNENYIGLEYLKN
+126 DNENYIGLEYLKS
-139 QNNYGIRLK
+139 QSNYGIRLK

-159 ENKLLT
+159 QNQLLT
-165 ELGLGSLNIL
+165 ELGLGKLNIII
-175 VSDIDINSICNF
+175 SDIDINSICNF
-187 NDQEKQN
+187 SDQEKQK

-246 KILEQLKADEIILS
+246 KILEQLKTDEIILS

-383 SFKLEYNQSLQ
+383 SLKLEYNQTLE
-394 NNKINKNAEITII
+394 NDKITKNTEIAIT

-415 NIEDNIQT
+415 DIEDNIKI
-423 VDDFKNQITLDKD
+423 VDNFENKITLDND
-436 NVELNKLQDEQKSI
+436 LEINKLQDEQKNI
-450 IMNILKANTQNQLD
+450 IINILKANIQNQLD
-464 SLYAVASLSDYENM
+464 SLYAVASLNDYESM

-488 SIQISDTGEV
+488 AIQISSTGEV

-519 SDNINELLNTTK
+519 SDNIKELLNTTK

-549 DLEKLKSSKE
+549 DMEKLKSSKD
-559 ASEYKKNISEILFY
+559 SNEYKKSIAEILFY
-573 IKRNSNNEQKAEDT
+573 IKRNSNNEQKAENT
-587 REYLKNNNDKYT
+587 LEYLKNNNDKYT
-599 VSMEYDSDRLVR
+599 VSIEYDNDRLVKIIR
-611 IVRVKIQEQK
+611 AKIQEQN

>member
-65 IEDILNTNK
+65 IEDTLNTNK
-74 YTSELKGKIEYTKNV
+74 YTSELKEKIEYTKNV

-98 SINQIGLNVKSNID
+98 SINQVGLNVKSNTD
-112 KSNDYNYKNITIGS
+112 KSNDYDYKNITIGS

-139 QNNYGIRLK
+139 QNNYGIKLK
-148 NINQFASNNDE
+148 NINQYASNNDE

-165 ELGLGSLNIL
+165 ELGLGKLKVLI
-175 VSDIDINSICNF
+175 SDIDINSICNF
-187 NDQEKQN
+187 SEKEKQN

-199 TKIVTSNVSKDKYYS
+199 TKIVTSNVSKDKFYR
-214 QRNTLITV
+214 QRGTLITV

-246 KILEQLKADEIILS
+246 KILEQLKTDETILS
-260 RIDTIEKTIKEN
+260 RIDTIETTIKEN

-279 DKLRNKFI
+279 ETLRNKFI
-287 NNIEDKIKDIQN
+287 SNIEEKIKDIQN

-309 IVYENKGTTVR
+309 TVYESKGTTVR
-320 VAIEKTTEK
+320 FAIEKTTEK
-329 ILLDLY
+329 ILFDLY
-335 GGTSV
+335 GGTSI

-353 KVFTIEK
+353 KTFTIEK
-360 TTQSNEQKA
+360 TAGSNEQKT

-383 SFKLEYNQSLQ
+383 NFKLEYNQTLE
-394 NNKINKNAEITII
+394 NNKITKNAEITIA

-415 NIEDNIQT
+415 DLEDNIKI
-423 VDDFKNQITLDKD
+423 VDNFENQITLEN
-436 NVELNKLQDEQKSI
+436 NVELNKLQDEQKNI
-450 IMNILKANTQNQLD
+450 IMNILKTNTQNQLD
-464 SLYAVASLSDYENM
+464 SLYAVASLNDYESM

-488 SIQISDTGEV
+488 AIQISSTGEV

-519 SDNINELLNTTK
+519 SDNIKELLNTTK

-549 DLEKLKSSKE
+549 DMEKLKSSKD
-559 ASEYKKNISEILFY
+559 SNEYKKSISEILFY

-587 REYLKNNNDKYT
+587 IEYLNNNNNKYT
-599 VSMEYDSDRLVR
+599 VSIEYDSDKLVR
-611 IVRVKIQEQK
+611 IIRAKIQEQN

>member
-1 MMARKKRIA
+1 MARKKRIT
-10 ILVVSIVL
+10 ILVISIVL
-18 VILAIVGT
+18 AVLAIVGAIT
-26 IIFLYLK
+26 FLYLK

-41 TLFAKYFIQSFN
+41 TLFAKYFMQSFN
-53 AIDTIKNDDLLG
+53 AIDIIKNNDSLG
-65 IEDILNTNK
+65 IDDTLNNNK

-89 ETNNEDKNS
+89 ETNSEDKNS

-112 KSNDYNYKNITIGS
+112 NSNEYEYKNVTISS
-126 DNENYIGLEYLKN
+126 DNENYIGLEYLKS
-139 QNNYGIRLK
+139 QSNYGIRLK

-159 ENKLLT
+159 QNQLLT
-165 ELGLGSLNIL
+165 ELGLGKLNIII
-175 VSDIDINSICNF
+175 SDIDINSICNF
-187 NDQEKQN
+187 SDQEKQN
-194 LIDTY
+194 LVDTY
-199 TKIVTSNVSKDKYYS
+199 TKLVTSNVSKDKFYK
-214 QRNTLITV
+214 QKNTLITI

-228 TNAYYIKMTVEE
+228 TNAYYIKMTIEE

-246 KILEQLKADEIILS
+246 KMLEQLKEDEIILS
-260 RIDTIEKTIKEN
+260 RIDTIETTIKEK
-272 YPDYTSE
+272 YPDYKSE
-279 DKLRNKFI
+279 DTLRNKFI

-309 IVYENKGTTVR
+309 TVYENKGTTAR

-335 GGTSV
+335 GGTSI

-353 KVFTIEK
+353 KTFTVEKTIE
-360 TTQSNEQKA
+360 SNSEKA

>member
-1 MMARKKRIA
+1 MARKKRIT
-10 ILVVSIVL
+10 ILVISIVL
-18 VILAIVGT
+18 AVLAIVGT
-26 IIFLYLK
+26 ITFLYLK

-41 TLFAKYFIQSFN
+41 TLFAKYFMQSFN
-53 AIDTIKNDDLLG
+53 AIDIIKNNDALG
-65 IEDILNTNK
+65 IDNTLNANK

-89 ETNNEDKNS
+89 ETNSEDKNS

-112 KSNDYNYKNITIGS
+112 KSNEYEYKNVTISS
-126 DNENYIGLEYLKN
+126 DNENYIGLEYLKS
-139 QNNYGIRLK
+139 QSNYGIRLK

-159 ENKLLT
+159 QNQLLT
-165 ELGLGSLNIL
+165 ELGLGKLNIII
-175 VSDIDINSICNF
+175 SDIDINSICNF
-187 NDQEKQN
+187 SDQEKQN

-246 KILEQLKADEIILS
+246 KILEQLKTDEIILS

-383 SFKLEYNQSLQ
+383 SLRLEYNQTLE
-394 NNKINKNAEITII
+394 NDKITKNTEIAIT

-415 NIEDNIQT
+415 DIEDNIKI
-423 VDDFKNQITLDKD
+423 VDNFENKITLDND
-436 NVELNKLQDEQKSI
+436 LEINKLQDEQKNI
-450 IMNILKANTQNQLD
+450 IINILKANIQNQLD
-464 SLYAVASLSDYENM
+464 SLYAVASLNDYESM

-488 SIQISDTGEV
+488 SIQISSTGEV

-519 SDNINELLNTTK
+519 SDNIKELLNTTK

-549 DLEKLKSSKE
+549 DMEKLESSKE
-559 ASEYKKNISEILFY
+559 SSEYKKNISEILFY
-573 IKRNSNNEQKAEDT
+573 IKRNSNNEQKAENT
-587 REYLKNNNDKYT
+587 LEYLKNNNDKYT
-599 VSMEYDSDRLVR
+599 VSIEYDNDRLVKIIR
-611 IVRVKIQEQK
+611 AKIQEQN

>member
-1 MMARKKRIA
+1 MARKKRIT
-10 ILVVSIVL
+10 ILVISIVL
-18 VILAIVGT
+18 AVLAIVGT
-26 IIFLYLK
+26 ITFLYLK

-41 TLFAKYFIQSFN
+41 TLFAKYFMQSFN
-53 AIDTIKNDDLLG
+53 AIDIIKNNDALG
-65 IEDILNTNK
+65 IDNTLNANK

-89 ETNNEDKNS
+89 ETNSEDKNS

-112 KSNDYNYKNITIGS
+112 KSNEYEYKNVTISS
-126 DNENYIGLEYLKN
+126 DNENYIGLEYLKS
-139 QNNYGIRLK
+139 QSNYGIRLK

-159 ENKLLT
+159 QNQLLT
-165 ELGLGSLNIL
+165 ELGLGKLNIII
-175 VSDIDINSICNF
+175 SDIDINSICNF
-187 NDQEKQN
+187 SDQEKQN

-246 KILEQLKADEIILS
+246 KILEQLKTDEIILS

-309 IVYENKGTTVR
+309 TVYENKGTTAR

-383 SFKLEYNQSLQ
+383 SLKLEYNQTLE
-394 NNKINKNAEITII
+394 NDKITKNTEIAIT

-415 NIEDNIQT
+415 DIEDNIKI
-423 VDDFKNQITLDKD
+423 VDNFENQIALEN
-436 NVELNKLQDEQKSI
+436 NVELNKLQDEQKNI
-450 IMNILKANTQNQLD
+450 IINILKANIQNQLD
-464 SLYAVASLSDYENM
+464 SLYAVASLNDYESM

-488 SIQISDTGEV
+488 AIQISSTGEV

-519 SDNINELLNTTK
+519 SDNIKELLNTTK

-549 DLEKLKSSKE
+549 DMEKLKSSKD
-559 ASEYKKNISEILFY
+559 SNEYKKSIAEILFY
-573 IKRNSNNEQKAEDT
+573 IKRNSNNEQKAENT
-587 REYLKNNNDKYT
+587 LEYLKNNNDKYT
-599 VSMEYDSDRLVR
+599 VSIEYDNDRLVKIIR
-611 IVRVKIQEQK
+611 AKIQEQN

>member
-41 TLFAKYFIQSFN
+41 TLFAKYFMQSFN

-65 IEDILNTNK
+65 IEDTLNTNK

-89 ETNNEDKNS
+89 ETNSEDKNS

-112 KSNDYNYKNITIGS
+112 KSNEYEYKNVTISS
-126 DNENYIGLEYLKN
+126 DNENYIGLEYLKS
-139 QNNYGIRLK
+139 QSNYGIRLK

-159 ENKLLT
+159 QNQLLT
-165 ELGLGSLNIL
+165 ELGLGKLNIII
-175 VSDIDINSICNF
+175 SDIDINSICNF
-187 NDQEKQN
+187 SDQEKQN

-246 KILEQLKADEIILS
+246 KILEQLKTDEIILS

-309 IVYENKGTTVR
+309 TVYESKGTTVR
-320 VAIEKTTEK
+320 FAIEKTTEK
-329 ILLDLY
+329 ILFDLY
-335 GGTSV
+335 GGTSI

-353 KVFTIEK
+353 KTFTIEK
-360 TTQSNEQKA
+360 TAGSNEQKT

-383 SFKLEYNQSLQ
+383 NFKLEYNQTLE
-394 NNKINKNAEITII
+394 NNKIAKNAEITIA

-415 NIEDNIQT
+415 DLEDNIKI
-423 VDDFKNQITLDKD
+423 VDNFENQIALEN
-436 NVELNKLQDEQKSI
+436 NVELNKLQDEQKNI
-450 IMNILKANTQNQLD
+450 IMNILKTNTQNQLD
-464 SLYAVASLSDYENM
+464 SLYAVASLNDYESM

-488 SIQISDTGEV
+488 SIQISSTGEV

-519 SDNINELLNTTK
+519 SDNIKELLNTTK

-549 DLEKLKSSKE
+549 DMEKLKSSE
-559 ASEYKKNISEILFY
+559 DSNEYKKSIAEILFY
-573 IKRNSNNEQKAEDT
+573 IKRNSNNEQKAENT
-587 REYLKNNNDKYT
+587 LEYLKNNNDKYT
-599 VSMEYDSDRLVR
+599 VSIEYDNDRLVKIIR
-611 IVRVKIQEQK
+611 AKIQEQN

>member
-1 MMARKKRIA
+1 MARKKRIT
-10 ILVVSIVL
+10 ILVISIVL
-18 VILAIVGT
+18 AVLAIVGT
-26 IIFLYLK
+26 ITFLYLK

-41 TLFAKYFIQSFN
+41 TLFAKYFMQSFN
-53 AIDTIKNDDLLG
+53 AIDIIKNNDALG
-65 IEDILNTNK
+65 IDNTLNANK

-89 ETNNEDKNS
+89 ETNSEDKNS

-112 KSNDYNYKNITIGS
+112 KSNEYEYKNVTISS
-126 DNENYIGLEYLKN
+126 DNENYIGLEYLKS
-139 QNNYGIRLK
+139 QSNYGIRLK

-159 ENKLLT
+159 QNQLLT
-165 ELGLGSLNIL
+165 ELGLGKLNIII
-175 VSDIDINSICNF
+175 SDIDINSICNF
-187 NDQEKQN
+187 SDQEKQN
-194 LIDTY
+194 LVDTY
-199 TKIVTSNVSKDKYYS
+199 TKLVTSNVSKDKFYK
-214 QRNTLITV
+214 QKNTLITI

-228 TNAYYIKMTVEE
+228 TNAYYIKMTIEE

-246 KILEQLKADEIILS
+246 KMLEQLKEDEIILS
-260 RIDTIEKTIKEN
+260 RIDTIETTIKEK
-272 YPDYTSE
+272 YPDYKSE
-279 DKLRNKFI
+279 DTLRNKFI

-309 IVYENKGTTVR
+309 IVYENKGTTAR

-383 SFKLEYNQSLQ
+383 SLKLEYNQTLE
-394 NNKINKNAEITII
+394 NDKITKNTEIAIT

-415 NIEDNIQT
+415 DIEDNIKI
-423 VDDFKNQITLDKD
+423 VDNFENQIALEN
-436 NVELNKLQDEQKSI
+436 NVELNKLQDEQKNI
-450 IMNILKANTQNQLD
+450 IMNILKTNTQNQLD
-464 SLYAVASLSDYENM
+464 SLYAVASLNDYESM

-488 SIQISDTGEV
+488 SIQISSTGEV

-519 SDNINELLNTTK
+519 SDNIKELLNTTK

-549 DLEKLKSSKE
+549 DMEKLKSSKD
-559 ASEYKKNISEILFY
+559 SNEYKKSIAEILFY
-573 IKRNSNNEQKAEDT
+573 IKRNSNNEQKAENT
-587 REYLKNNNDKYT
+587 LEYLKNNNDKYT
-599 VSMEYDSDRLVR
+599 VSIEYDNDRLVKIIR
-611 IVRVKIQEQK
+611 AKIQEQN

>member
-18 VILAIVGT
+18 VVLAIAGT
-26 IIFLYLK
+26 MIYLYLK

-41 TLFAKYFIQSFN
+41 TLFAKYFMQSFN

-65 IEDILNTNK
+65 IDDTLNTNK
-74 YTSELKGKIEYTKNV
+74 YTSELNGKIEYTKNV

-98 SINQIGLNVKSNID
+98 SINQIGLNVKSNTD
-112 KSNDYNYKNITIGS
+112 KSNEYDYKNITIGS
-126 DNENYIGLEYLKN
+126 NNENYIGLEYLKN
-139 QNNYGIRLK
+139 QNNYGIKLK

-165 ELGLGSLNIL
+165 ELGLGKLNVLI
-175 VSDIDINSICNF
+175 SDIDINSICNF
-187 NDQEKQN
+187 SDQEKQN
-194 LIDTY
+194 LIETY
-199 TKIVTSNVSKDKYYS
+199 TKIVTSNVSKDKYYR
-214 QRNTLITV
+214 QRSTLITV

-228 TNAYYIKMTVEE
+228 TNAYYIKMTIEE

-246 KILEQLKADEIILS
+246 KILEQLKEDEIILS
-260 RIDTIEKTIKEN
+260 RIDTIETTIKEI

-279 DKLRNKFI
+279 ETLRKKFI
-287 NNIEDKIKDIQN
+287 SNIEDKIKDIQN
-299 NNIGSDEVKI
+299 NNIGSEEVKI
-309 IVYENKGTTVR
+309 TVYENKGTTVR

-335 GGTSV
+335 GGTSI
-340 KLDISKIGYETTE
+340 KFDISKIGYETTE
-353 KVFTIEK
+353 KTFTIEK
-360 TTQSNEQKA
+360 TSESNAEKT

-383 SFKLEYNQSLQ
+383 SFKLEYNQTLESDA
-394 NNKINKNAEITII
+394 IAKNTEITIT

-415 NIEDNIQT
+415 NIENNIKI
-423 VDDFKNQITLDKD
+423 VDDFENQIKLEN
-436 NVELNKLQDEQKSI
+436 NVEVNKLQDEQKNI
-450 IMNILKANTQNQLD
+450 IMNILKTNMQNQLD
-464 SLYAVASLSDYENM
+464 SLYAVASISDYENM

-488 SIQISDTGEV
+488 SIQISSTGEV

-519 SDNINELLNTTK
+519 SDNIKELLNTAK

-549 DLEKLKSSKE
+549 DMEKLNSSME
-559 ASEYKKNISEILFY
+559 ASEYKKSIAEILFY
-573 IKRNSNNEQKAEDT
+573 IKRNSNNEQKIEDT
-587 REYLKNNNDKYT
+587 NEYLKNNNDKYT
-599 VSMEYDSDRLVR
+599 VSIEYDSDKLVR
-611 IVRVKIQEQK
+611 IIRVKIQEQK

>member
-1 MMARKKRIA
+1 MARKKRIT
-10 ILVVSIVL
+10 ILVISIVL
-18 VILAIVGT
+18 AVLAIVGT
-26 IIFLYLK
+26 ITFLYLK

-41 TLFAKYFIQSFN
+41 TLFVKYFMQSFN
-53 AIDTIKNDDLLG
+53 AIDIIKNNDALG
-65 IEDILNTNK
+65 IDNTLNANK

-89 ETNNEDKNS
+89 ETNSEDKNS

-112 KSNDYNYKNITIGS
+112 KSNEYEYKNVTISS
-126 DNENYIGLEYLKN
+126 DNENYIGLEYLKS
-139 QNNYGIRLK
+139 QSNYGIRLK

-159 ENKLLT
+159 QNQLLT
-165 ELGLGSLNIL
+165 ELGLGKLNIII
-175 VSDIDINSICNF
+175 SDIDINSICNF
-187 NDQEKQN
+187 SDQEKQN

-246 KILEQLKADEIILS
+246 KILEQLKTDEIILS

-383 SFKLEYNQSLQ
+383 SLKLEYNQTLE
-394 NNKINKNAEITII
+394 NDKITKNTEIAIT

-415 NIEDNIQT
+415 DIEDNIKI
-423 VDDFKNQITLDKD
+423 VDNFENKITLDND
-436 NVELNKLQDEQKSI
+436 LEINKLQDEQKNI
-450 IMNILKANTQNQLD
+450 IINILKANIQNQLD
-464 SLYAVASLSDYENM
+464 SLYAVASLNDYESM

-488 SIQISDTGEV
+488 AIQISSTGEV

-519 SDNINELLNTTK
+519 SDNIKELLNTTK

-549 DLEKLKSSKE
+549 DMEKLKSSKD
-559 ASEYKKNISEILFY
+559 SNEYKKSIAEILFY
-573 IKRNSNNEQKAEDT
+573 IKRNSNNEQKAENT
-587 REYLKNNNDKYT
+587 LEYLKNNNDKYT
-599 VSMEYDSDRLVR
+599 VSIEYDNDRLVKIIR
-611 IVRVKIQEQK
+611 AKIQEQN

>member
-1 MMARKKRIA
+1 M
-10 ILVVSIVL
+10 
-18 VILAIVGT
+18 
-26 IIFLYLK
+26 
-33 TDAFKSNE
+33 
-41 TLFAKYFIQSFN
+41 QSFN
-53 AIDTIKNDDLLG
+53 AIDIIKNNDALG
-65 IEDILNTNK
+65 IDNTLNANK

-89 ETNNEDKNS
+89 ETNSEDKNS

-112 KSNDYNYKNITIGS
+112 KSNEYEYKNVTISS
-126 DNENYIGLEYLKN
+126 DNENYIGLEYLKS
-139 QNNYGIRLK
+139 QSNYGIRLK

-159 ENKLLT
+159 QNQLLT
-165 ELGLGSLNIL
+165 ELGLGKLNIII
-175 VSDIDINSICNF
+175 SDIDINSICNF
-187 NDQEKQN
+187 SDQEKQN

-246 KILEQLKADEIILS
+246 KILEQLKTDEIILS

-383 SFKLEYNQSLQ
+383 SLKLEYNQTLE
-394 NNKINKNAEITII
+394 NDKITKNTEIAIT

-415 NIEDNIQT
+415 DIEDNIKI
-423 VDDFKNQITLDKD
+423 VDNFENKITLDND
-436 NVELNKLQDEQKSI
+436 LEINKLQDEQKNI
-450 IMNILKANTQNQLD
+450 IINILKANIQNQLD
-464 SLYAVASLSDYENM
+464 SLYAVASLNDYESM

-488 SIQISDTGEV
+488 AIQISSTGEV

-519 SDNINELLNTTK
+519 SDNIKELLNTTK

-549 DLEKLKSSKE
+549 DMEKLKSSKD
-559 ASEYKKNISEILFY
+559 SNEYKKSIAEILFY
-573 IKRNSNNEQKAEDT
+573 IKRNSNNEQKAENT
-587 REYLKNNNDKYT
+587 LEYLKNNNDKYT
-599 VSMEYDSDRLVR
+599 VSIEYDNDRLVKIIR
-611 IVRVKIQEQK
+611 AKIQEQN

>member
-1 MMARKKRIA
+1 MARKKRIT
-10 ILVVSIVL
+10 ILVISIVL
-18 VILAIVGT
+18 AVLAIVGT
-26 IIFLYLK
+26 ITFLYLK

-41 TLFAKYFIQSFN
+41 TLFAKYFMQSFN
-53 AIDTIKNDDLLG
+53 AIDIIKNNDALG
-65 IEDILNTNK
+65 IDNTLNANK

-89 ETNNEDKNS
+89 ETNSEDKNS

-112 KSNDYNYKNITIGS
+112 KSNEYEYKNVTISS
-126 DNENYIGLEYLKN
+126 DNENYIGLEYLKS
-139 QNNYGIRLK
+139 QSNYGIRLK

-159 ENKLLT
+159 QNQLLT
-165 ELGLGSLNIL
+165 ELGLGKLNIII
-175 VSDIDINSICNF
+175 SDIDINSICNF
-187 NDQEKQN
+187 SDQEKQN
-194 LIDTY
+194 LVDTY
-199 TKIVTSNVSKDKYYS
+199 TKLVTSNVSKDKFYK
-214 QRNTLITV
+214 QKNTLITI

-228 TNAYYIKMTVEE
+228 TNAYYIKMTIEE

-246 KILEQLKADEIILS
+246 KMLEQLKEDEIILS
-260 RIDTIEKTIKEN
+260 RIDTIETTIKEK
-272 YPDYTSE
+272 YPDYKSE
-279 DKLRNKFI
+279 DTLRNKFI

-309 IVYENKGTTVR
+309 IVYENKGTTAR

-360 TTQSNEQKA
+360 TMQSNEQNA

-383 SFKLEYNQSLQ
+383 SLKLEYNQTLE
-394 NNKINKNAEITII
+394 NDKITKNTEIAIT

-415 NIEDNIQT
+415 DIEDNIKI
-423 VDDFKNQITLDKD
+423 VDNFENKITLDND
-436 NVELNKLQDEQKSI
+436 LEINKLQDEQKNI
-450 IMNILKANTQNQLD
+450 IINILKANIQNQLD
-464 SLYAVASLSDYENM
+464 SLYAVASLNDYESM

-488 SIQISDTGEV
+488 AIQISSTGEV

-519 SDNINELLNTTK
+519 SDNIKELLNTTK

-549 DLEKLKSSKE
+549 DMEKLKSSKD
-559 ASEYKKNISEILFY
+559 SNEYKKSIAEILFY
-573 IKRNSNNEQKAEDT
+573 IKRNSNNEQKAENT
-587 REYLKNNNDKYT
+587 LEYLKNNNDKYT
-599 VSMEYDSDRLVR
+599 VSIEYDNDRLVKIIR
-611 IVRVKIQEQK
+611 AKIQEQN

>member
-1 MMARKKRIA
+1 MARKKRIT
-10 ILVVSIVL
+10 ILVISIVL
-18 VILAIVGT
+18 AVLAIVGT
-26 IIFLYLK
+26 ITFLYLK

-41 TLFAKYFIQSFN
+41 TLFAKYFMQSFN
-53 AIDTIKNDDLLG
+53 AIDIIKNNDALG
-65 IEDILNTNK
+65 IDNTLNANK

-89 ETNNEDKNS
+89 ETNSEDKNS

-112 KSNDYNYKNITIGS
+112 KSNEYEYKNVTISS
-126 DNENYIGLEYLKN
+126 DNENYIGLEYLKS
-139 QNNYGIRLK
+139 QSNYGIRLK

-159 ENKLLT
+159 QNQLLT
-165 ELGLGSLNIL
+165 ELGLGKLNIII
-175 VSDIDINSICNF
+175 SDIDINSICNF
-187 NDQEKQN
+187 SDQEKQN

-246 KILEQLKADEIILS
+246 KILEQLKTDEIILS

-383 SFKLEYNQSLQ
+383 SLKLEYNQTLE
-394 NNKINKNAEITII
+394 NDKITKNTEIAIT

-415 NIEDNIQT
+415 DIEDNIKI
-423 VDDFKNQITLDKD
+423 VDNFENKITLDND
-436 NVELNKLQDEQKSI
+436 LEINKLQDEQKNI
-450 IMNILKANTQNQLD
+450 IINILKANIQNQLD
-464 SLYAVASLSDYENM
+464 SLYAVASLNDYESM

-488 SIQISDTGEV
+488 AIQISSTGEV

-519 SDNINELLNTTK
+519 SDNIKELLNTTK

-549 DLEKLKSSKE
+549 DMEKLKSSE
-559 ASEYKKNISEILFY
+559 DSNEYKKSIAEILFY
-573 IKRNSNNEQKAEDT
+573 IKRNSNNEQKAENT
-587 REYLKNNNDKYT
+587 LEYLKNNNDKYT
-599 VSMEYDSDRLVR
+599 VSIEYDNDRLVKIIR
-611 IVRVKIQEQK
+611 AKIQEQN